1 MFQWCKVNSFYI
13 LLFCICFLSIVY
25 GDFLNS
31 QDFYNAKFV
40 SNDVPLTQR
49 LHDMRIPKTRF
60 KRGSVVMY
68 DQDKWPDGRVPYQLS
83 SQYTIRQRAV
93 IAKAFNAY
101 YTRTCIEFVPRNSS
115 DSDYVY
121 ISKKDGCYADFARVG
136 GKQEVS
142 LADECVD
149 YPTVIHE
156 LMHVIGFI
164 HEHQRSDRDDFIR
177 VIWRNIIDGANTD
190 FEKLNSL
197 GLSNYGE
204 TYDYFSIMHYESTE
218 GSRNGQNTLESLIPT
233 FTPLMGKAL
242 DFTAGDLR
250 RVNKAYQC
258 DTSRKFKKK

>member
-1 MFQWCKVNSFYI
+1 MYSTISYFNKNLI
-13 LLFCICFLSIVY
+13 LLLFIIFINVY
-25 GDFLNS
+25 CDFLTNE
-31 QDFYNAKFV
+31 DFYNARFIL
-40 SNDVPLTQR
+40 NDVPLTQR

-60 KRGSVVMY
+60 KRGSVVIY

-83 SQYTIRQRAV
+83 SQYTLRQRAV

-101 YTRTCIEFVPRNSS
+101 YTRTCIEFVPRNST
-115 DSDYVY
+115 DIDYVY

-164 HEHQRSDRDDFIR
+164 HEHQRSDRDEYIK
-177 VIWRNIIDGANTD
+177 VIWKNIIDGANTD

-218 GSRNGQNTLESLIPT
+218 GSRNGQNTLESLIPA
-233 FTPLMGKAL
+233 FTTLMGKAL

-250 RVNKAYQC
+250 RVNKAYRC
-258 DTSRKFKKK
+258 DDSIRFRK